1 MRKRWH
7 CPKVEISAGAC
18 LWGAVLL
25 LAVPLP
31 WVAAAVMAAAFHE
44 LFHCLMI
51 WLLGG
56 TVWEI
61 RMGSGGTAINMVGLS
76 NGAELLAAA
85 AGPAGSFSLLL
96 LAERLP
102 PLALCGFV
110 QGMFNLLPVY
120 PMDGGRILFCILS
133 LVMPMEKA
141 EIICTWVE
149 KGILILLLTGGV
161 VLSLFYKLGPMPL
174 LLVLGMTI
182 KAKRRKNPCK
192 EWD

>member
-1 MRKRWH
+1 MGKHWH

-31 WVAAAVMAAAFHE
+31 WVAAAVTAAAFHE
-44 LFHCLMI
+44 LCHCLMI

-56 TVWEI
+56 IVREI
-61 RMGSGGTAINMVGLS
+61 RMGGGGTAIDMVGLS
-76 NGAELLAAA
+76 NGEELLAAV

-102 PLALCGFV
+102 QLALCGLV

-120 PMDGGRILFCILS
+120 PMDGGRILFCILTS
-133 LVMPMEKA
+133 VMPLERA
-141 EIICTWVE
+141 ESACAWVE
-149 KGILILLLTGGV
+149 NGISFLLLAGGV
-161 VLSLFYKLGPMPL
+161 LLSLFYKMGPMPFL
-174 LLVLGMTI
+174 LALGMMI
-182 KAKRRKNPCK
+182 KAKRRKKPCK
-192 EWD
+192 EWV